1 MQFLSCKARR
11 SGGAASINDAVNM
24 ENIGGAKSKA
34 GDEDNED
41 SPSAS
46 TSTRLGVAW
55 DVG

>member
-34 GDEDNED
+34 SDSDED